1 MPQRGAS
8 HKKPGGA
15 GENEERNERSIAV
28 MPCPTELPA
37 RKPIKILAVERRT
50 NDAHLLRVLLRAET
64 HYALTIAPNLAR
76 GISLLVKDKFDL
88 VLLDLSLTDC
98 PGVEAVC
105 HVRHAAHTGPI
116 VVLHDRYDEQLAT
129 RALQAG
135 AQDYL
140 VKEEI
145 DRALLFRVIRYACE
159 RHRLMASLQS
169 LALTDTLTGLYNRH
183 GFVTI
188 AEEQLKLA
196 QRDRN
201 SMALAFIDLDGM
213 KRINDELGHEFGD
226 QALIATARILKST
239 FRASDLIA
247 RLGGDEFI
255 VLALGVQAAATGR
268 IHKRLMHN
276 LATHNKSQS
285 VMTVAFSVGFTSHK
299 PSRRDQKTIEQLITE
314 ADQSM
319 YVEKQSH
326 HASRTFQEAKRP
338 NKWPTA
344 AAAPLAKLDLR
355 VPRTCN

>member
-1 MPQRGAS
+1 MPHRATRAKTHQNSG
-8 HKKPGGA
+8 H
-15 GENEERNERSIAV
+15 
-28 MPCPTELPA
+28 
-37 RKPIKILAVERRT
+37 RT
-50 NDAHLLRVLLRAET
+50 NDAHLLRVLLSAET
-64 HYALTIAPNLAR
+64 HYVLTIAPNLAR
-76 GISLLVKDKFDL
+76 GISLLVKDKLDL
-88 VLLDLSLTDC
+88 VLLDLSLPDC

-105 HVRHAAHTGPI
+105 HVRHAAHKGPI
-116 VVLHDRYDEQLAT
+116 VVLHDRHDEELAT

-169 LALTDTLTGLYNRH
+169 LALTDTLTGLYNRN

-196 QRDRN
+196 QRNRN
-201 SMALAFIDLDGM
+201 SVALAFIDLDGM

-255 VLALGVQAAATGR
+255 VLGLGVQADTTGR

-276 LATHNKSQS
+276 LATHNKNQS
-285 VMTVAFSVGFTSHK
+285 VMTVAFSVGFTSYK

-314 ADQSM
+314 ADQAM

-326 HASRTFQEAKRP
+326 HVSRTFQEAKRP

-344 AAAPLAKLDLR
+344 AAAPLAKLNLR

>member
-1 MPQRGAS
+1 MLQHEAS
-8 HKKPGGA
+8 HKKLGGA
-15 GENEERNERSIAV
+15 GENEERNERSRVVTPRLTQSA
-28 MPCPTELPA
+28 P
-37 RKPIKILAVERRT
+37 RKPIKILLVEHRT
-50 NDAHLLRVLLRAET
+50 NDAHLLRVLLSAET
-64 HYALTIAPNLAR
+64 HYALTIAPQLAR
-76 GISLLVKDKFDL
+76 GISHLVTEKFDL
-88 VLLDLSLTDC
+88 VLLDLALPDC

-105 HVRHAAHTGPI
+105 HVRHAAQSAPI
-116 VVLHDRYDEQLAT
+116 VVLHDRHNEDLAT

-145 DRALLFRVIRYACE
+145 DRALLFRVVRYACE

-169 LALTDTLTGLYNRH
+169 LAITDTLTGLYNRH

-196 QRDRN
+196 QRNRN

-213 KRINDELGHEFGD
+213 KRINDELGHDFGD

-255 VLALGVQAAATGR
+255 VLALGVQADATGR

-276 LATHNKSQS
+276 LADHNKSQS
-285 VMTVAFSVGFTSHK
+285 VMTVAFSVGFASYK
-299 PSRRDQKTIEQLITE
+299 SSRRDRKTIEQLMTE
-314 ADQSM
+314 ADRAM
-319 YVEKQSH
+319 YAEKQTRC
-326 HASRTFQEAKRP
+326 ASRSFQRRIP
-338 NKWPTA
+338 PHGQRLPTHGQLDA
-344 AAAPLAKLDLR
+344 AD
-355 VPRTCN
+355 PRRTSR